1 MEKKYLLILTVLS
14 ISLIIVG
21 VLFWNRNK
29 SKKWSCVEGTCE
41 RIIGGDYESLQDCQ
55 QSCKIKK
62 KEKKEEKEEKEK
74 NLPKVKIIPY

>member
-1 MEKKYLLILTVLS
+1 MEKKYLLILTMVF

-21 VLFWNRNK
+21 VWYWNRNK

-62 KEKKEEKEEKEK
+62 QEK
-74 NLPKVKIIPY
+74 NKEDDKKKLPKVKIIPY